1 MHDNSIYVLLNT
13 SDDVIGKSVKY
24 YDYLDDERF
33 GTIVAIEPY
42 NQNEGVVY
50 VYISDNEEEY
60 NFHQD
65 MVGGKLVKYAELRL
79 STEVY
84 LDE

>member
-1 MHDNSIYVLLNT
+1 MNDNSIYELLNV
-13 SDDVIGKSVKY
+13 SDAVIGKSVKY

-42 NQNEGVVY
+42 NQNEGVAY
-50 VYISDNEEEY
+50 IYISDNEEEY
-60 NFHQD
+60 NIHED
-65 MVGGKLVKYAELRL
+65 MIGGKWVKYAELRL